1 MPETA
6 YRFESCRGHL
16 GFVTAPVAQL
26 DRVPDYGSGGWG
38 FESSRARQAN
48 AMISSYLPVP
58 GTVHLIW
65 VTKKRGINK
74 VSALMTVADPLISV
88 LYFK

>member
-16 GFVTAPVAQL
+16 GVVIAPVAQL

-38 FESSRARQAN
+38 FESSRAHFIDFKSGFGRVAQ
-48 AMISSYLPVP
+48 LV
-58 GTVHLIW
+58 
-65 VTKKRGINK
+65 R
-74 VSALMTVADPLISV
+74 ALR
-88 LYFK
+88 